1 MYCSFVYVFSNVR
14 GGGGGVVHFR
24 VKDCLKNL
32 RMTSHKGKAI
42 CWLITNV
49 DVAASC
55 INWLL
60 AGCSTKRSIFPSG
73 GVVITCWGGG
83 GGGNPGIWGGGGTL
97 EAWNMGRGA
106 RWKPGTWVG
115 GGGHTGILEY
125 R

>member
-1 MYCSFVYVFSNVR
+1 M
-14 GGGGGVVHFR
+14 GVIHFR

-60 AGCSTKRSIFPSG
+60 AGCCTQGIHLSIRWG
-73 GVVITCWGGG
+73 RHYMLGGG
-83 GGGNPGIWGGGGTL
+83 GEGAILEYGVGGTL
-97 EAWNMGRGA
+97 EGWNMGILGSLNMGR
-106 RWKPGTWVG
+106 
-115 GGGHTGILEY
+115 GHTGILE
-125 R
+125 